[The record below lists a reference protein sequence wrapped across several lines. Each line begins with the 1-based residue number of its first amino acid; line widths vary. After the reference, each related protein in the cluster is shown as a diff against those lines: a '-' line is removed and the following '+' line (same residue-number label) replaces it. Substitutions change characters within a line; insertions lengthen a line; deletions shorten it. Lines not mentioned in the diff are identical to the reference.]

1 MNKQSIFSIAIGI
14 VLSVVSLTGYSQA
27 PQKMSY
33 QAVVR
38 NASQA
43 LVTNQPVG
51 MRLSIMHGLAGEEVV
66 YVETQTPTT
75 NANGLV
81 TLEIGSGSV
90 QTGDFSTIDWSDGPY
105 FIRTETDPQG
115 GNNYAVYAMSQ
126 LLSVPY
132 ALYAETSGS
141 ALPGPQGPAGP
152 QGPQGPQGNDGPQG
166 IAGPQGNQ
174 GPQGEQGIQGPEG
187 PQGPQGPQGANGTSV
202 EFQGSVSTSADLP
215 LAGNSTGDGII
226 AQDNGHLWVWDGIAW
241 VDAGNIQ
248 GPQGEAGPQ
257 GIQGP
262 QGPQGADGAQG
273 LQGEAGPQGPQ
284 GEPGPQGLQGIQ
296 GETGPQGPQGAT
308 GAQGPQGPQGIQGEQ
323 GPQGPA
329 GEDGT
334 DGTSITIQGSA
345 ATEAELPNS
354 GNTNG
359 DGYIVEATGHLWIWD
374 GMDWIDAGNIQGPQG
389 LQGPTGATGAT
400 GAQGPIGLTGA
411 TGAQGPIGLTGA
423 TGPQGPAGATGAQGP
438 IGLTGAT
445 GPQGQAGATG
455 AQGPIGLT
463 GATGPQGPIGLTG
476 ATGPQGPAGATGPQ
490 GPAGATGPQGPAGAT
505 GAQGP
510 IGLTGAMGPQG
521 PAGPLVSGTV
531 DQTLRHNGTTWEANS
546 LLRAQSNQ
554 VVADGV
560 VITNGNGTELNNMI
574 ITNEINDPLV
584 TTAYLLNGYGNIG
597 IGQYVFVGEN
607 TTAASYNTTVGSGS
621 MQYLNNG
628 NDGNSALGS
637 GACWNL
643 NGDYNS
649 AVGVNALGEGF
660 GNENVAIGAF
670 SMANSS
676 GDYNTAVGNSSLE
689 LAAGANNTAIGCNSS
704 RQMVTGSFNTA
715 VGYGSLELATASY
728 NTAIGQHSLRSAS
741 ASFNSAF
748 GYESLLSSTSG
759 TSNSALGYQSM
770 HENTSGIRNVASGV
784 FSFYEN
790 IAGSFNTG
798 IGYASGDF
806 STGNNNCV
814 YVGCDSYGILNDL
827 NNSTCLGFITR
838 GTANN
843 QVRLGNSSVT
853 SVGGFVG
860 YTNLSDGRYKK
871 NVQEDV
877 KGLDFIMKLRP
888 VTYNLAVN
896 DLAKALNEDQTR
908 DENGNITQ
916 RKDEA
921 VQASRDAK
929 EQIRYTGFIAQ
940 EVEEAASASGY
951 DFSGVDKPKNDTD
964 FYGLRYA
971 EFTVPLVKSVQEL
984 ASEMEELRKEND
996 ALKMQVE
1003 QLIRR
1008 MENQK

>member
-51 MRLSIMHGLAGEEVV
+51 MRLSIMRGLAGEEVV

-81 TLEIGSGSV
+81 TLEIGNGSV

-132 ALYAETSGS
+132 ALYAATSGS
-141 ALPGPQGPAGP
+141 ALPGPQGPEGP
-152 QGPQGPQGNDGPQG
+152 QGPQGPQGNEGPQG
-166 IAGPQGNQ
+166 IAGPQGNV
-174 GPQGEQGIQGPEG
+174 GPQGDKGIQGPE
-187 PQGPQGPQGANGTSV
+187 GPQGPQGANGTSV
-202 EFQGSVSTSADLP
+202 EFQGSVSSSSELP
-215 LAGNSTGDGII
+215 LSGNTAGDGII
-226 AQDNGHLWVWDGIAW
+226 AQDNGHLWVWDGAAW

-248 GPQGEAGPQ
+248 GPQGNAGPQ

-262 QGPQGADGAQG
+262 QGQQGPVGANGTDGVDGIAG
-273 LQGEAGPQGPQ
+273 AAGPQGTQ
-284 GEPGPQGLQGIQ
+284 GE
-296 GETGPQGPQGAT
+296 T

-329 GEDGT
+329 GEDGEDGA

-359 DGYIVEATGHLWIWD
+359 DGYIVQSTGHLWIWD
-374 GMDWIDAGNIQGPQG
+374 GADWIDAGNIQGPQG
-389 LQGPTGATGAT
+389 LQGPTGATGP
-400 GAQGPIGLTGA
+400 QGPQGPTGSAGA
-411 TGAQGPIGLTGA
+411 TGAQGTTGDTGAAGPQGPAGPAGATGAQGTTGLTGA
-423 TGPQGPAGATGAQGP
+423 TGPQGPAGTAGAVGPQGPIGATGPTGATGATGAQGP
-438 IGLTGAT
+438 VGLTGAT
-445 GPQGQAGATG
+445 GP
-455 AQGPIGLT
+455 
-463 GATGPQGPIGLTG
+463 
-476 ATGPQGPAGATGPQ
+476 
-490 GPAGATGPQGPAGAT
+490 
-505 GAQGP
+505 
-510 IGLTGAMGPQG
+510 
-521 PAGPLVSGTV
+521 LVSGTV
-531 DQTLRHNGTTWEANS
+531 NQTLRNNGTTWEAS
-546 LLRAQSNQ
+546 GAL
-554 VVADGV
+554 
-560 VITNGNGTELNNMI
+560 
-574 ITNEINDPLV
+574 INDGTNIGVGRTPSYILDV
-584 TTAYLLNGYGNIG
+584 NGPIRIQEMTISQGNNAIEGCIAIGSYALATNDTGYENIAIGGASLTSNTSGVANIALGIGSMNGLNTGNSNIG
-597 IGQYVFVGEN
+597 IGFYNAQVLTNQSGNIAIGGFTLNQSTSSFGNEN
-607 TTAASYNTTVGSGS
+607 IAIGTEAGGAIAGSNSIAIGRYALVSPSPAVASIAFDNVAIGTESQADNILGSYNTTVGNYTSRLSG
-621 MQYLNNG
+621 
-628 NDGNSALGS
+628 GS
-637 GACWNL
+637 
-643 NGDYNS
+643 S
-649 AVGVNALGEGF
+649 
-660 GNENVAIGAF
+660 
-670 SMANSS
+670 
-676 GDYNTAVGNSSLE
+676 
-689 LAAGANNTAIGCNSS
+689 NTAIGYASQEFANGSANTSVGTSSLRNS
-704 RQMVTGSFNTA
+704 
-715 VGYGSLELATASY
+715 TASY
-728 NTAIGQHSLRSAS
+728 NC
-741 ASFNSAF
+741 AF
-748 GYESLLSSTSG
+748 GFESMLNTTG
-759 TSNSALGYQSM
+759 GVNNAAYGFQSM
-770 HENTSGIRNVASGV
+770 RQNTSGLQNTASGMY
-784 FSFYEN
+784 SFYEN
-790 IAGSFNTG
+790 TTGSYNTG

-806 STGNNNCV
+806 RTTANNCV
-814 YVGCDSYGILNDL
+814 YVGCDSYGNIENL
-827 NNSTCLGFITR
+827 NNSVCLGFITR

-843 QVRLGNSSVT
+843 QVRLGNTSVT
-853 SVGGFVG
+853 SVGGFVN

-916 RKDEA
+916 REDEA

-984 ASEMEELRKEND
+984 ATEMEELRKEND

>member
-1 MNKQSIFSIAIGI
+1 MNKQSIYSFAIGI

-51 MRLSIMHGLAGEEVV
+51 MRLSIMRGLAGEEVV

-81 TLEIGSGSV
+81 TLEIGNGSV

-132 ALYAETSGS
+132 ALYAATSGS
-141 ALPGPQGPAGP
+141 ALPGPQGPEGP
-152 QGPQGPQGNDGPQG
+152 QGPQGPQGNEGPQG
-166 IAGPQGNQ
+166 IAGPQGNV
-174 GPQGEQGIQGPEG
+174 GPQGDQGIQGPE
-187 PQGPQGPQGANGTSV
+187 GPQGPQGANGTSV
-202 EFQGSVSTSADLP
+202 EFQGSVSSSSELP
-215 LAGNSTGDGII
+215 LSGNTAGDGII
-226 AQDNGHLWVWDGIAW
+226 AQDNGHLWVWDGAAW

-248 GPQGEAGPQ
+248 GPQGNAGPQ

-262 QGPQGADGAQG
+262 QGQQGPAGANGADGVDGIAG
-273 LQGEAGPQGPQ
+273 AAGPQGTQ
-284 GEPGPQGLQGIQ
+284 GE
-296 GETGPQGPQGAT
+296 T

-329 GEDGT
+329 GEDGA

-359 DGYIVEATGHLWIWD
+359 DGYIVQSTGHLWIWD
-374 GMDWIDAGNIQGPQG
+374 GADWIDAGNIQGPQG
-389 LQGPTGATGAT
+389 LQGPTGATGP
-400 GAQGPIGLTGA
+400 QGPTGLTGA
-411 TGAQGPIGLTGA
+411 TGPQGPQGTTGATGATGAAGPQGPQGPAGATGAQGTTGLTGA
-423 TGPQGPAGATGAQGP
+423 TGPQGPAGPAGAVGPQGPIGATGPAGATGATGEQGP

-445 GPQGQAGATG
+445 GP
-455 AQGPIGLT
+455 
-463 GATGPQGPIGLTG
+463 
-476 ATGPQGPAGATGPQ
+476 
-490 GPAGATGPQGPAGAT
+490 
-505 GAQGP
+505 
-510 IGLTGAMGPQG
+510 
-521 PAGPLVSGTV
+521 LVSGTV
-531 DQTLRHNGTTWEANS
+531 NQTLRNNGTTWEASGALINDGTNIGVGRVPSYALDVNGPIRIQNLILSQGNGSIPGNIAIGSENTLLSNS
-546 LLRAQSNQ
+546 SGNDNIALGSAALYSNTSGTLNIGIGFSSL
-554 VVADGV
+554 AGTGSGSANIGIGSYNSML
-560 VITNGNGTELNNMI
+560 ITNQS
-574 ITNEINDPLV
+574 
-584 TTAYLLNGYGNIG
+584 GNIG
-597 IGQYVFVGEN
+597 IGNLTFNDGTSTFGNDNIAIGNEAGGAIAGSNSIAIGNAALSSTNSAVPSSAFENIAIGNASLGINTLGSFNTSIGVF
-607 TTAASYNTTVGSGS
+607 AASAVNGDYNTAIGHRSQENSNGTYNTTVGASSLKSATMGFNCAFGFES
-621 MQYLNNG
+621 MLNTTG
-628 NDGNSALGS
+628 
-637 GACWNL
+637 
-643 NGDYNS
+643 
-649 AVGVNALGEGF
+649 GVNNAAYGF
-660 GNENVAIGAF
+660 
-670 SMANSS
+670 
-676 GDYNTAVGNSSLE
+676 
-689 LAAGANNTAIGCNSS
+689 
-704 RQMVTGSFNTA
+704 
-715 VGYGSLELATASY
+715 
-728 NTAIGQHSLRSAS
+728 
-741 ASFNSAF
+741 
-748 GYESLLSSTSG
+748 
-759 TSNSALGYQSM
+759 QSM
-770 HENTSGIRNVASGV
+770 RQNTSGLQNTASGMY
-784 FSFYEN
+784 SFYEN
-790 IAGSFNTG
+790 TTGSYNTG

-806 STGNNNCV
+806 RTTANNCV
-814 YVGCDSYGILNDL
+814 YVGCDSYGNIENL
-827 NNSTCLGFITR
+827 NNSVCLGFITR

-843 QVRLGNSSVT
+843 QVRLGNSSIT
-853 SVGGFVG
+853 SVGGFVN

-916 RKDEA
+916 REDEA

-984 ASEMEELRKEND
+984 ATEMEELRKEND